1 MFINVKRR
9 WQGILEYLMIVVGC
23 FIMGFAFSVFME
35 PRNIS
40 SGGFS
45 GIALIVNVI
54 LNNLGITFLTT
65 SIIYLILN
73 AFLFIYAFKSMGRKF
88 AIKAL
93 VGIVVYSVGMEI
105 FNIIDIGIS
114 YDNLISSVFGG
125 AFMGIGLG
133 LVVRFGGSTGGS
145 DMIACILKKKN
156 SHYSIGK
163 ITLLVDILVV
173 ILTVIIFPNGLELLP
188 YIVITLLIYSV
199 AIDFVN
205 ERYKQVKAF
214 NIITSKPNELAE
226 LLMKNLARGCTL
238 SSVRGMYNNEEKA
251 SLMCLV
257 SKFQIAELKN
267 IIKNVDPSAFVY
279 SVDINEVMGDWTDSE
294 EIMKNR
300 DKTNLEQKET
310 KKIDKKNNH
319 NN

>member
-1 MFINVKRR
+1 MYINVKRR
-9 WQGILEYLMIVVGC
+9 WQGILEYLMIIIGC

-45 GIALIVNVI
+45 GIALIINVI
-54 LNNLGITFLTT
+54 LNNLGVTFLTT

-114 YDNLISSVFGG
+114 YDNLISAVFGG

-163 ITLLVDILVV
+163 ITLLVDIVV
-173 ILTVIIFPNGLELLP
+173 VLLTLIIFPNGLELLP

-199 AIDFVN
+199 AIDYVN

-214 NIITSKPNELAE
+214 NIITSKPDELAE

-238 SSVRGMYNNEEKA
+238 STVKGMYNNEEKS

-257 SKFQIAELKN
+257 SKFQIAELKS
-267 IIKNVDPSAFVY
+267 IIRTVDPTAFVY
-279 SVDINEVMGDWTDSE
+279 SININEVMGDWTDSE
-294 EIMKNR
+294 EIMKN
-300 DKTNLEQKET
+300 KINMQEKQS
-310 KKIDKKNNH
+310 KKIDKKDKNNE
-319 NN
+319 